1 VWNIKMTERST
12 LFPGGAFDGSYSIGR
27 WAGPGLAALRIMS
40 GLMFA
45 EHGTQKLLGF
55 PEPAHGMS
63 PVLSLMGL
71 AGCLEI
77 FGGLFLVLGF
87 QTRFVAFLLSGEMA
101 IAYFIAHAPRDF
113 FPVLN
118 GGDAAILFCFTF
130 LFLALAG
137 SGPFSVDSFMERRK
151 TTKAN

>member
-1 VWNIKMTERST
+1 MTERST
-12 LFPGGAFDGSYSIGR
+12 PCFDRSSSGR
-27 WAGPGLAALRIMS
+27 WAGLGLAALRIMS
-40 GLMFA
+40 GLLFL

-55 PEPAHGMS
+55 PEPTRGIA

-77 FGGLFLVLGF
+77 FGGLSVVLGF
-87 QTRFVAFLLSGEMA
+87 QTRLVAFVLSGQMA
-101 IAYFIAHAPRDF
+101 IAYFLAHASRNF

-118 GGDAAILFCFTF
+118 GGDAAILFCFIF

-137 SGPFSVDSFMERRK
+137 SGRLSVDSFMDGRK
-151 TTKAN
+151 TSKAV